1 MAAADAPEG
10 HQVSSVV
17 GIDIGGTKMLGGL
30 LTASGAALATE
41 TRPTLSG
48 SYLADV
54 ERLAGAMVTEAERR
68 GLSLAGIGVGTTGMV
83 DHAAG
88 VLRRSMGLGVRD
100 LPIRAVLEAT
110 YGLPAF
116 VDNDIHAA
124 ALGELMFG
132 VGRRYRDFLLVNAG
146 TGLAVGM
153 VLGGRLHRG
162 VTNVAGEVGHTSVV
176 ADGDTCGC
184 GLPGCVEGMVVR
196 ARAGETVRPV
206 ALARFPVPAP
216 DVAYAYLAL
225 ATINLVN
232 FLNPAA
238 VVLAGGMFTRN
249 PEGAAWVAEAVRRCA
264 LESAAEGLVHVGVS
278 EAGPEAGLVGAA
290 ALVLEGTG
298 AVAAGEVI
306 DA

>member
-1 MAAADAPEG
+1 MA
-10 HQVSSVV
+10 SVV

-30 LTASGAALATE
+30 LTPAGATLATE
-41 TRPTLSG
+41 TCPTRSG

-54 ERLAGAMVTEAERR
+54 ERLAGAMVAEAGRR
-68 GLSLAGIGVGTTGMV
+68 GLRLAGIGVGTTGMV

-100 LPIRAVLEAT
+100 LPIRATLEAAFD
-110 YGLPAF
+110 LPAF

-124 ALGELMFG
+124 ALGEIMFG
-132 VGRRYRDFLLVNAG
+132 LGRRYRDFLLVNAG

-162 VTNVAGEVGHTSVV
+162 VTNVAGEVGHTSVQ
-176 ADGDTCGC
+176 ADGEVCGC
-184 GLPGCVEGMVVR
+184 GLPGCVEGVVVR
-196 ARAGETVRPV
+196 ARAGEAVRPLT
-206 ALARFPVPAP
+206 LARYPVPAP
-216 DVAYAYLAL
+216 DPAYAYLAL
-225 ATINLVN
+225 STINLVN

-249 PEGAAWVAEAVRRCA
+249 PEGAAWVAEAVRRCV
-264 LESAAEGLVHVGVS
+264 LESAAEGLVHVGIS

-298 AVAAGEVI
+298 AASAGEAVH
-306 DA
+306 A